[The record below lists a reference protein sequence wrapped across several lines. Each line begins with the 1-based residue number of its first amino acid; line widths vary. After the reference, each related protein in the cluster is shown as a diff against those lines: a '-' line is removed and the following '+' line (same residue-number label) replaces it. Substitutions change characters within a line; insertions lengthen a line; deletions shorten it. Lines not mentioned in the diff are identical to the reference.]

1 MWTHS
6 PSARPTQRHGSWC
19 CRSAPF
25 PSARGDRFGRCTRS
39 RPPRSRRCSSRR
51 NGSPTPPCRSCWLSG
66 WRELARGASPAPHRG
81 RGRAAQGGVGAGRHR
96 SLRPASAQG
105 GAAERAHP
113 GGVGGAGR
121 ARKTAAGG
129 GRGGVAAG
137 RVDATANRSPVRLRR
152 LRGSADQRRAGQRAA
167 ALQRLRVSAPGERA
181 LPREGGVDVVRW
193 TGVPRGVRG
202 NHLPSRGAAVRRS
215 GYRARARAGGPA
227 EAGFRAPRREGR
239 ASVRCHGH
247 HRLALGAAG
256 HARLA
261 VGGGVPDRDR
271 RAPGRGSCSVERD
284 EPHSREFLRN
294 PMRHFA
300 MSLAALPVPRPKRGL
315 GNALCVSTV
324 SRRAHPLGWVG
335 SALLA
340 LMLAACG
347 GAQGP
352 HAGAVAPVVRDSG
365 AARTVDSLGAAIA
378 RVAQD
383 SAADQQVLDSLHRT
397 APRPDS
403 VRARRDSTAAPAVK
417 GEEVEREAVR
427 LFGAE
432 GKAAIGAAPS
442 PEPTFDIDVSSFA
455 TDRRVLEYLEFF
467 QVDSRD
473 RFEIWLARLGRYE
486 GMIRDRLRAKRL
498 PEDMVYLTLIESG
511 LSNTA
516 VSRAKAVGMWQ
527 FIAGTARLYGLTV
540 DPWVDERR
548 DPFKATEAAVNYLAD
563 LRERLGSVYLAAAA
577 YNAGVGRIERGID
590 RLPGEPDSL
599 TDHTFFQLADR
610 RYLRRETRDYVPKL
624 IAAALIAKQPERYG
638 FTDVQKLPPL
648 LFDEVTI
655 PDATGLDVIARLAD
669 TTVAAILEL
678 NPQFVRG
685 ITPPGREVTVR
696 VPRSSGVVVAQ
707 RYDTLPPTGRITFV
721 DHYVALGQTLS
732 EIARRYRVTVAM
744 IQSANPRLSARALR
758 PGQRIIIPMSGR
770 IVPPAAWS
778 IPPEPRYRRVVRGT
792 AAAGTVRVRA
802 GDNAS

>member
-121 ARKTAAGG
+121 AGKTAAGG

-181 LPREGGVDVVRW
+181 LPREGGVVVVRW
-193 TGVPRGVRG
+193 TGVSRGVRG
-202 NHLPSRGAAVRRS
+202 DHLPSRGAAVRRS

-300 MSLAALPVPRPKRGL
+300 MSPAALPVPRPKRGL

-324 SRRAHPLGWVG
+324 IRRAHPLGWVG
-335 SALLA
+335 RALLA

-455 TDRRVLEYLEFF
+455 TNRRVLEYLEFF

-498 PEDMVYLTLIESG
+498 PEDLVYLSLIESG
-511 LSNTA
+511 FSNTA

-527 FIAGTARLYGLTV
+527 FMASTARLYGLTV

-590 RLPGEPDSL
+590 RLPGEPDSVD
-599 TDHTFFQLADR
+599 DHTFFQLSDR

-624 IAAALIAKQPERYG
+624 IAASLIAKQPARYG
-638 FTDVQKLPPL
+638 FEVEPFPPL
-648 LFDEVTI
+648 AFDEITV
-655 PDATGLDVIARLAD
+655 PDATGLDVVARLAD
-669 TTVAAILEL
+669 TTVA
-678 NPQFVRG
+678 
-685 ITPPGREVTVR
+685 T
-696 VPRSSGVVVAQ
+696 
-707 RYDTLPPTGRITFV
+707 
-721 DHYVALGQTLS
+721 
-732 EIARRYRVTVAM
+732 
-744 IQSANPRLSARALR
+744 
-758 PGQRIIIPMSGR
+758 
-770 IVPPAAWS
+770 
-778 IPPEPRYRRVVRGT
+778 
-792 AAAGTVRVRA
+792 
-802 GDNAS
+802 